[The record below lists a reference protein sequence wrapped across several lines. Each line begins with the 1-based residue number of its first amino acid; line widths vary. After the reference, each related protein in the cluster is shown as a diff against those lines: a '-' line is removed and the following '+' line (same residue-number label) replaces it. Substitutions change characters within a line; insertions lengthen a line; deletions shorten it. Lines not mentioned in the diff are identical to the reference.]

1 MVINMVGNRIREIRT
16 KRNMTQQ
23 ELADLADIPRAT
35 LATMEK
41 DDANPGLAAVYKIA
55 VALESTIDDL
65 LEKQQNRI
73 ETILR
78 DDMRHMKSG
87 DGLYMATTISPLSS
101 PELLQ
106 QIFTLQ
112 ANSTFPGK
120 PHPPGSEE
128 YLHILAGE
136 VILQVAGEETILR
149 QGDSAH
155 FRGNIKHSYSNPGKD
170 EARGLVTIL
179 TYPKMS

>member
-1 MVINMVGNRIREIRT
+1 MVTNMVGNRIRELRT
-16 KRNMTQQ
+16 RRNLTQQ

-41 DDANPGLAAVYKIA
+41 DDANPSLAAVYRIA

-73 ETILR
+73 ETIQR
-78 DDMRHMKSG
+78 DEMRHMESG
-87 DGLYMATTISPLSS
+87 DGNYLATTISPLSR

-112 ANSTFPGK
+112 ADSTFPGK

-128 YLHILAGE
+128 YLYILEGE
-136 VILQVAGEETILR
+136 VILQAAGEETLLR
-149 QGDSAH
+149 RGDSAH
-155 FRGNIKHSYSNPGKD
+155 FRGNIKHSYSNPGKVPT
-170 EARGLVTIL
+170 RGLVTIL
-179 TYPKMS
+179 TYPEVK